1 MTLDQAMAFGLIAIT
16 IGLFVW
22 GRLPYDLVALSALL
36 VGIVLRIVPEKHA
49 FEGFSDEIIVIIAAA
64 LVVSAAIARSGV
76 IEAIMRPVLP
86 KLRTT
91 RVQVP
96 VLSAC
101 VLLLSMVTKNVGALA
116 IFMPIALQLA
126 RRHGT
131 SPSALLMPM
140 AAASLTGGLVT
151 LVGTSPNIIIAK
163 VRADMFGHPFTMFD
177 FTPVGLSIAVIA
189 IAFLSVGWRLLPERR
204 AASSM
209 DAAFTIE
216 SYTAEAVLNPASPV
230 VGRTVADLEALQ
242 EGDVSVA
249 GIVRERFRRY
259 APTPA
264 TRLHA
269 GDVLLLRGEPE
280 GLEQIVAQAR
290 LDLADGGEAAA
301 PGPATVVEGVITEN
315 SPLIGRT
322 PSQLA
327 LQARHGLG
335 LVALSRRGTA
345 ILQRL
350 STVRFRQGDVVVLR
364 SSSATLPETLGELHV
379 LPLAERSITL
389 GISHR
394 GWTPLI
400 VLAFAM
406 TLVAMKLVGVAVAFF
421 GAAVI
426 LLLLRT
432 MTMHEAY
439 RTVEWNILFLLGALI
454 PLSHAVRDTGGTDL
468 LARSLGHAVEGLGPT
483 TTLAV
488 VMVIAMAVTP
498 FFHNAPTTLVM
509 GPIAGSLAVKLGL
522 NPDPFLMAVALG
534 AGCDFLTP
542 VGHQCNTLV
551 LGPGGYRFGDYARL
565 GLPLSF
571 MVVAAGVPLISLFWP
586 LHGHGP

>member
-1 MTLDQAMAFGLIAIT
+1 
-16 IGLFVW
+16 
-22 GRLPYDLVALSALL
+22 
-36 VGIVLRIVPEKHA
+36 
-49 FEGFSDEIIVIIAAA
+49 
-64 LVVSAAIARSGV
+64 
-76 IEAIMRPVLP
+76 
-86 KLRTT
+86 
-91 RVQVP
+91 
-96 VLSAC
+96 
-101 VLLLSMVTKNVGALA
+101 MVTKNVGALA

-131 SPSALLMPM
+131 PPSALLMPM

-163 VRADMFGHPFTMFD
+163 VRADMFGKPFTMFD
-177 FTPVGLSIAVIA
+177 FTPVGLSIAA
-189 IAFLSVGWRLLPERR
+189 LTIAFLTVGWRLLPVRR

-209 DAAFTIE
+209 DAAFTID
-216 SYTAEAVLNPASPV
+216 SYTAEAVLGPHSPA
-230 VGRTVADLEALQ
+230 VGFTVAEFEALQ
-242 EGDVSVA
+242 QGDVSVA

-264 TRLHA
+264 SRLQA

-280 GLEQIVAQAR
+280 SLDGIVARAR
-290 LDLADGGEAAA
+290 LDLAGGTAHDAE
-301 PGPATVVEGVITEN
+301 GHATVVEGVVTEN
-315 SPLIGRT
+315 SPLIGHT
-322 PSQLA
+322 PSQMA
-327 LQARHGLG
+327 LQARHGVG

-364 SSSATLPETLGELHV
+364 SASPSLPETLGELHV

-394 GWTPLI
+394 GWTPLL
-400 VLAFAM
+400 VLAAAM
-406 TLVAMKLVGVAVAFF
+406 TLVALKLVGVAVAFF
-421 GAAVI
+421 GAAVV

-439 RTVEWNILFLLGALI
+439 KTVEWHIVFLLGALL

-468 LARSLGHAVEGLGPT
+468 IARSRGHAVEGLGPT

-498 FFHNAPTTLVM
+498 FFHNAPATLVM

-522 NPDPFLMAVALG
+522 NPDPSLMAVALG

-551 LGPGGYRFGDYARL
+551 MGPGGYRFADYPRV

-571 MVVAAGVPLISLFWP
+571 LIIIVSVPALLYVWP
-586 LHGHGP
+586 VQ